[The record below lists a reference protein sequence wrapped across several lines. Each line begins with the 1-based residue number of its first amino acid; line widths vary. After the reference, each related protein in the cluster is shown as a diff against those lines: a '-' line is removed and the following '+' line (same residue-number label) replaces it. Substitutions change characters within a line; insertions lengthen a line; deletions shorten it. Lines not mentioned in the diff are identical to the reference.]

1 MINLWLGSDD
11 EFFHGLFTYL
21 KRKFD
26 VKLNA
31 FTAMQN
37 NTVPCIYHESIV
49 ALESVHEVLRKIGD
63 SSAPTREDY
72 NNAIKV
78 QNDER
83 SQAII
88 DFYKKLALL
97 NEGVFDAF
105 QNFRRHYYFDP
116 VISHYSIFLDHYRG
130 RDGNTNFE
138 EFFKRAKTWHQE
150 SFGADEV
157 FTFIESYKAS
167 LLEEQTNE
175 VIKESI
181 EEQNYLYENLMGSY
195 DELVKRNINIGICVV
210 DMVLPSSLKINE
222 PRSDFLSIEFLAK
235 ILKHLENTFA
245 ANDAILLTINHAHV
259 ISNDHFVLS
268 YLLIYKAS
276 TYKSSKAVFELVQR
290 KVQKIIGTVN
300 TNRVKIINR
309 EAMLK
314 SLYPQEVFTGTL
326 SSYKQKIAFR
336 EKFLRYFLSS
346 IYLIS
351 LDESPELEHQKTL
364 KNISLNKFIFYK
376 EKLYRSDLA
385 LVQRL
390 KAIEEKSKEDQ
401 QKPHLDYLSDLI
413 DEVEVGR
420 IDTYFNN
427 YKGLPTAEIKELE
440 LIHYLYKQQRD
451 RGFTDDFIKIE
462 CFLSRLLYG
471 STFEFNERLTREG
484 FVSSPKLG
492 KLSLLFQQFLQVSVM
507 SCVREP
513 RYRSMQLNTK
523 AVAFISQFYKIFDDS
538 YAINETAKLKEH
550 LEKFKTNVL
559 RSAVHDERQQLRK
572 ALKKEDAIRKYLA
585 QVLKKDVVI
594 LRFIFE
600 CNVSGQAKL
609 FDDMFRDFIDNLKRR
624 HTEKLRLA
632 GHVGVYIPNQLKD
645 YIDATLLFEAEHN
658 EATNIE
664 ALKQAVIDYWVNYVE
679 YKQKQIHTFNVKH
692 HKKYTGNKPN
702 PFAAL
707 KGRRLKASSIPVVK
721 GEYSLSN
728 EYVEIFQGQQVA
740 QKLFIEKASMYYA
753 HCPVILVKP
762 EMKEFFPRKNHLIL
776 GRIRSPHS
784 QESSSSADTN
794 IAQNNLDS

>member
-21 KRKFD
+21 KRKFG
-26 VKLNA
+26 VKLSA
-31 FTAMQN
+31 FTVMQN
-37 NTVPCIYHESIV
+37 NTGQGIYHESIV
-49 ALESVHEVLRKIGD
+49 ALESVHEVLRKIGN

-116 VISHYSIFLDHYRG
+116 VISHYSIFLDRYKG
-130 RDGNTNFE
+130 RDGNTDFH
-138 EFFKRAKTWHQE
+138 EFFKRASTWHQE
-150 SFGADEV
+150 SFGADDV

-259 ISNDHFVLS
+259 ISNDHFVLY

-290 KVQKIIGTVN
+290 KVRKIIGTVH
-300 TNRVKIINR
+300 TNRVTIINR

-314 SLYPQEVFTGTL
+314 SLYPQEVYTGTL

-351 LDESPELEHQKTL
+351 LDESPELEHQKTI
-364 KNISLNKFIFYK
+364 KNISLNNLIFYK
-376 EKLYRSDLA
+376 EKLYRSEIA
-385 LVQRL
+385 LVQPL
-390 KAIEEKSKEDQ
+390 KATEEKSKEDQ
-401 QKPHLDYLSDLI
+401 QKPPLDYLSDLI
-413 DEVEVGR
+413 DEVEVEK
-420 IDTYFNN
+420 IDKYFNN
-427 YKGLPTAEIKELE
+427 KGLPTAEIKQLY

-451 RGFTDDFIKIE
+451 LVFTDDFIKIE
-462 CFLSRLLYG
+462 CFLSRLMYG

-484 FVSSPKLG
+484 FESPPKLG

-523 AVAFISQFYKIFDDS
+523 AIAFINHFNHIFDDC
-538 YAINETAKLKEH
+538 YPINETAKLKQH
-550 LEKFKTNVL
+550 LEKYKTDFL
-559 RSAVHDERQQLRK
+559 RSAVHDERQLLSK
-572 ALKKEDAIRKYLA
+572 ALKKDDAIRKYLA

-594 LRFIFE
+594 LRFIFD
-600 CNVSGQAKL
+600 CHVSGQAKL
-609 FDDMFRDFIDNLKRR
+609 FDDMFRDFIGNLQRR

-632 GHVGVYIPNQLKD
+632 GHVGVYIQNQLKD
-645 YIDATLLFEAEHN
+645 YIDATLLFEVEN
-658 EATNIE
+658 NKTTNIE

-679 YKQKQIHTFNVKH
+679 YKQNQIHTFNVKH
-692 HKKYTGNKPN
+692 NKKYSGNKTN

-728 EYVEIFQGQQVA
+728 DYVEIFQGQQVA

-753 HCPVILVKP
+753 HCHVILAEP
-762 EMKEFFPRKNHLIL
+762 EMNKFLPRKSNLIL
-776 GRIRSPHS
+776 GRIRSSHS

-794 IAQNNLDS
+794 NAQNNIES